1 MKTLLCALLAMLSLG
16 ACASDRGL
24 RDAERLSLYRAHAGE
39 PVGSFRYT
47 GSLNGWTP
55 LGDSALAVW
64 TRPRQAYLLTL
75 NGSCPDLDFAP
86 AISITHQFHTVY
98 AKFDKVVALNRGSLT
113 IPCHIREIR
122 PLDVAAIK
130 DAEREMRADARVSER
145 EG

>member
-1 MKTLLCALLAMLSLG
+1 MKTLLCALLATLSLG

-39 PVGSFRYT
+39 PVASFRYT

-64 TRPRQAYLLTL
+64 TRPRQAYLLSL
-75 NGSCPDLDFAP
+75 NGTCTNLDFAQ
-86 AISITHQFHTVY
+86 AITITNQFHTVY
-98 AKFDKVVALNRGSLT
+98 AKFDKVIVLDRSSIN

-122 PLDVAAIK
+122 PLDVAALK
-130 DAEREMRADARVSER
+130 DAEREIRADARVSER